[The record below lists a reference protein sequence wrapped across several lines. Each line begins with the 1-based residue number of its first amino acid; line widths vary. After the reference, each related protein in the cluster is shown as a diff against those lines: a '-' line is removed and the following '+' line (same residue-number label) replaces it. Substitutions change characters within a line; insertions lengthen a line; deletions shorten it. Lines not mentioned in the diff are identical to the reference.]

1 MADKVSSDFELEKQC
16 IKNKYLNVYFPYN
29 LIQSTFNSYQ
39 HQKFES
45 LIRNWLFE
53 EKYRKTIYIRIPFC
67 QSNEHYSFNP
77 FSTEKIEKL
86 DFADANNS
94 TNFKN

>member
-1 MADKVSSDFELEKQC
+1 M
-16 IKNKYLNVYFPYN
+16 
-29 LIQSTFNSYQ
+29 
-39 HQKFES
+39 
-45 LIRNWLFE
+45 
-53 EKYRKTIYIRIPFC
+53 PFC

-77 FSTEKIEKL
+77 FTTEKTEKL